1 MILFVDIINKYLNH
15 IFHLEI
21 INIKVKERKN
31 NMKKFNEWMS
41 FRQEVEPNGG
51 DYNFIGT
58 YNTENLQGLKEKSNL
73 VEIDKA
79 LEFIPNSY
87 RNQFS
92 DAISLSAGI
101 TQTEQNKEIVWI
113 TNNDQ
118 EITYLFEK
126 N

>member
-51 DYNFIGT
+51 DYNCI
-58 YNTENLQGLKEKSNL
+58 
-73 VEIDKA
+73 
-79 LEFIPNSY
+79 
-87 RNQFS
+87 
-92 DAISLSAGI
+92 
-101 TQTEQNKEIVWI
+101 
-113 TNNDQ
+113 
-118 EITYLFEK
+118 
-126 N
+126 

>member
-1 MILFVDIINKYLNH
+1 MKTV
-15 IFHLEI
+15 
-21 INIKVKERKN
+21 NIKVKERKN

-41 FRQEVEPNGG
+41 FRQEVESNGG